1 MTPEEIAESAHA
13 FIAAS
18 GSPLKAIQNL
28 RTLQARKEELGIDA
42 DGIRD
47 LDELI
52 LFTRNVREAQIE
64 AGLIFKRA
72 RAARKAKA

>member
-1 MTPEEIAESAHA
+1 MTPEECADSAHA

-18 GSPLKAIQNL
+18 GSPLKAINNL
-28 RTLQARKEELGIDA
+28 RALQARKEELGIDA
-42 DGIRD
+42 EGIRD

-64 AGLIFKRA
+64 AGQIFKRA
-72 RAARKAKA
+72 RAARRYKA